1 MINSHVRTAP
11 NPGCIPM
18 WKIQH
23 LNSIHQLLLIR
34 GAGPCVGGGES
45 AFIPPGL
52 LLLLLC
58 NYLFPLVVG
67 FVI

>member
-1 MINSHVRTAP
+1 MINFHILTTP
-11 NPGCIPM
+11 DPGCILM

-23 LNSIHQLLLIR
+23 LNSIQGLLLIR
-34 GAGPCVGGGES
+34 GLGGS

-58 NYLFPLVVG
+58 NYLFPLVVV